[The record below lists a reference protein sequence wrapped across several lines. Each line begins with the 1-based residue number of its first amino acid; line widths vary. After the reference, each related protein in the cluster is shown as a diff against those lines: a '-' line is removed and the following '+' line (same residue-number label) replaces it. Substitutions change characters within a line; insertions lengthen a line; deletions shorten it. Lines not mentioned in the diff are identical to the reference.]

1 MAQAK
6 SIGVWDW
13 PLRLFHWALVI
24 VIGIAFLSSEEDSAL
39 NEWHV
44 LAGWL
49 AAVLVVF
56 RIAWGF
62 VGGEH
67 SRFSDFV
74 RPSRIADHI
83 SAMLRGHREP
93 ALGHNPLGGLA
104 VLLLLALTAVTVWT
118 GAFGGEPMEDV
129 HELVAWTLLAMVALH
144 VVAVLVMSFLERQ
157 NLIRAMITGTKPA
170 AHYPGASDARRPGA
184 LALLVAFVVVLG
196 TAYAIL
202 RYDPQAF
209 TLRSAESFEHRGDA
223 AVGPH
228 DDRSEPGEA
237 EAEEAR

>member
-6 SIGVWDW
+6 SIRVWDW
-13 PLRLFHWALVI
+13 PVRLFHWTLVI
-24 VIGIAFLSSEEDSAL
+24 VIAIAFLSSEEDSAL

-83 SAMLRGHREP
+83 SGILRGHKEP
-93 ALGHNPLGGLA
+93 SVGHNPLGGLS
-104 VLLLLALTAVTVWT
+104 VLVLLALTAITVWT
-118 GAFGGEPMEDV
+118 GAFGGEPMEDA
-129 HELVAWTLLAMVALH
+129 HEFVAWTLLAMVALH
-144 VVAVLVMSFLERQ
+144 VVAVILMSLLERQ
-157 NLIRAMITGTKPA
+157 NLIRAMVTGTKPA
-170 AHYPGASDARRPGA
+170 AGYRGAADASRAGT
-184 LALLVAFVVVLG
+184 LSVMVAVIVVLG
-196 TAYAIL
+196 TGYGIL

-209 TLRSAESFEHRGDA
+209 TLRTAESFEHRGDA
-223 AVGPH
+223 GLGPQKSS
-228 DDRSEPGEA
+228 SEPGEG
-237 EAEEAR
+237 EGEER